1 MPRLLARSLRM
12 SLTLSHMA
20 VVLLVLATYAL
31 AVYGFVGRNL
41 SQTLDEQ
48 LRGDLQWAASMADL
62 QPDGTLKWFDED
74 VDGGAEAPWL
84 RVSSDGRVIFR
95 TAVAER
101 NYLPMA
107 DPLIDRPDGRIV
119 AVSGSGSRARIL
131 TARTRI
137 HDQSVVLQVARSE
150 RQMRTQLNEL
160 ALLLGCA
167 LPLGV
172 FMAAGGGYLLAD
184 KALAP
189 VEHMASRAAAI
200 TAERLNDRLPVVS
213 PDDEL
218 GRLATAFN
226 QTLGRLESSFNQ
238 MRHFTADVSH
248 QLRTP
253 LTAVRL
259 AGEVGLRDAE
269 DLDAAR
275 AVIGRMLGQID
286 RLCTLVDR
294 LLSLSR
300 AQAEVLSRDVI
311 ELSDLAGEVVNE
323 LGILAEEKGQ
333 ALTFEVPAGV
343 PTTVFSDK
351 SLLRQA
357 VTNIVHNAIKY
368 SPSGGAIRV
377 AVSRIGGHAVLEVQ
391 DTGPGI
397 PPSLRDRLFDRF
409 CRADQRRQGDQG
421 HGLGLGLA
429 IARWAVEANDGTI
442 RATSSHDGSTFRIAL
457 PLSVR
462 SPHSADSQPAPIEP
476 RTVMT
481 SPRLQLS

>member
-1 MPRLLARSLRM
+1 M

-31 AVYGFVGRNL
+31 VVYGFVSRNL
-41 SQTLDEQ
+41 SQTVDEQ

-62 QPDGTLKWFDED
+62 QPDGTLKWFDD
-74 VDGGAEAPWL
+74 DIDGDAEAPWL
-84 RVSSDGRVIFR
+84 RVSSAGRVIFR

-101 NYLPMA
+101 NNLPMA
-107 DPLIDRPDGRIV
+107 DALIDRPDGRIV
-119 AVSGSGSRARIL
+119 PVSGQGSRARIL
-131 TARTRI
+131 TARASI

-150 RQMRTQLNEL
+150 RHMRTQLNEL

-172 FMAAGGGYLLAD
+172 FMAAGGGFLLAD

-189 VEHMASRAAAI
+189 VEHMANRAAAI

-248 QLRTP
+248 ELRTP

-259 AGEVGLRDAE
+259 AGEVGLRDAR
-269 DLDAAR
+269 DLDASR
-275 AVIGRMLGQID
+275 AVISRMLDQID

-311 ELSDLAGEVVNE
+311 ELSDLAGDVVNE

-333 ALTFEVPAGV
+333 ALTFEVPDV
-343 PTTVFSDK
+343 PTTIFSDK

-377 AVSRIGGHAVLEVQ
+377 AVSRSGGQAVFEVH

-397 PPSLRDRLFDRF
+397 PPSLQDRLFDRF
-409 CRADQRRQGDQG
+409 CRADHRREEDRG

-442 RATSSHDGSTFRIAL
+442 RATSSRDGSTFRIAL

-462 SPHSADSQPAPIEP
+462 PPHGGSSQPAPIET

-481 SPRLQLS
+481 GPRLQLS